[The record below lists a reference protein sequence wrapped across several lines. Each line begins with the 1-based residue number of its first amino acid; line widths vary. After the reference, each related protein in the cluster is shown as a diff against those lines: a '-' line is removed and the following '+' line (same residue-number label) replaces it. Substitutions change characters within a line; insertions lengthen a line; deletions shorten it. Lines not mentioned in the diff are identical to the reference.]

1 MLCSRIAGP
10 WPPITRSDVRGG
22 IALQLRAYRTVSC
35 PSPRAVCLFL
45 PLCRRLV
52 AAESTWRRCA
62 TADPPHRCGSSK
74 TLKLPGSPATHL
86 DPAPRSASPCHAP
99 WSYKAVRP
107 RRLPHSPEIR
117 PCTPTF
123 TTARLTCTHRMQ
135 PLHLRSVVF
144 QYIHEFRADA
154 TRTILRVPLP
164 HALRRRLTLTTAT
177 SAPQDHPGRYRTPPH
192 PNPFLSGRLTFL
204 RSMASHKVSPQRT
217 HG

>member
-52 AAESTWRRCA
+52 AAESTWRRRA

-107 RRLPHSPEIR
+107 RRTCPLPHSPIGN
-117 PCTPTF
+117 PSMHSYVYYSPSD
-123 TTARLTCTHRMQ
+123 MY
-135 PLHLRSVVF
+135 PS
-144 QYIHEFRADA
+144 DA
-154 TRTILRVPLP
+154 ASSLEVSGVSIYSRVS
-164 HALRRRLTLTTAT
+164 R
-177 SAPQDHPGRYRTPPH
+177 
-192 PNPFLSGRLTFL
+192 
-204 RSMASHKVSPQRT
+204 
-217 HG
+217 